1 MLVINGKEINDYN
14 DYSQLKGPDL
24 IAFMKTQSPADIQEF
39 KDFAATP
46 KYTKYDDGSTVERKT
61 SFFELRNWVLDKYA
75 PGIRAPQT
83 KKANYK
89 TLIDEIM
96 EL

>member
-1 MLVINGKEINDYN
+1 MIIINGKEINGYD
-14 DYSQLKGPDL
+14 DYSQLNGSDIL
-24 IAFMKTQSPADIQEF
+24 SFMKDQSPADIQEF
-39 KDFAATP
+39 KNFASTP
-46 KYTKYDDGSTVERKT
+46 KYTAYNDGSMIERKT